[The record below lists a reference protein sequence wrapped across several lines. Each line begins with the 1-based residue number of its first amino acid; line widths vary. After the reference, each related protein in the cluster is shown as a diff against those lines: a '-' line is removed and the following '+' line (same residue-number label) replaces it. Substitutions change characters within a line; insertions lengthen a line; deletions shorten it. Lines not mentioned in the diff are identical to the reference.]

1 MEEAKSLSAQFP
13 SQSIL
18 AVSTLYS
25 HIYLHSGFIAG
36 GVVTQCYAKAEPV
49 RMRQHVEKVYCCKLH
64 SFIGCNE
71 KWSRLITPVE
81 AYPTTHTSILTYE
94 QMYTNMLQVWAKACV
109 SMGNTL
115 LRRSNSHYATMWRCC
130 CESHDLAEL
139 LIMKFIIFL

>member
-81 AYPTTHTSILTYE
+81 AYPTTHTYLLMSKCIQICCRFE
-94 QMYTNMLQVWAKACV
+94 PKPVFPWATPFSAVRTHTMRPCGGAAV
-109 SMGNTL
+109 NPMTL
-115 LRRSNSHYATMWRCC
+115 LNC
-130 CESHDLAEL
+130 
-139 LIMKFIIFL
+139 